1 MHAVTLFTTSSYGV
15 SREPATFFSQVHTFQ
30 TRLSHTF
37 PCFLLA
43 NCLVFAGTCCRC
55 QAADTQNSVAEE
67 DGLNTGRTWTGG
79 GKRRHRGE
87 PHSVLHGTLD
97 HEKGASRVGFLIQ
110 LQERMGTS

>member
-79 GKRRHRGE
+79 GKRRQHY
-87 PHSVLHGTLD
+87 SVTTVALSKLNKSSFPIPKNTLHDL
-97 HEKGASRVGFLIQ
+97 S
-110 LQERMGTS
+110 